1 MKLMN
6 YWNYIIENHP
16 YKLTTILW
24 LLCIP
29 LIIIF
34 TSYKVNQWENEQT
47 NETITQTVN
56 KLEIRKEQVN
66 QDFDTVFK
74 HLKSLP
80 EFLSFEPLLSQAL
93 QSNGDTTVIDTT
105 NNYLKNITRYLSV
118 DLAFLTDKDG
128 NCIASNNFDNIQNI
142 IGINFQDRIYFKEA
156 MKGKLG
162 RQYAFG
168 RKTNIPGLFFSL
180 PIKDTLG
187 NIIGII
193 ATKANLINITQ
204 RIRLNE
210 YFLTD
215 DQGVIISAY
224 NENLVFKALPNAPIL
239 TVNEEIKQKRYKR
252 SNFSILSIES
262 ANINNYSE
270 IILFN
275 ENNTPTL
282 IQKIERPFD
291 GFNAHLIE
299 TMPQLLTIKE
309 QAKFIF
315 ILIVV
320 GSITGLWTFFAA
332 FIFIFRAR
340 TYRKNIQKSHDELL
354 ILNQL
359 LKHQSET
366 DFLTGCMNRRYF
378 DKQLK
383 ETIAQHKKKKIP
395 LSLAFF
401 DIDHFKRINDNF
413 GHDVG
418 DKALQHLCYLVKT
431 IKQDGDLLARLGGEE
446 FALLMLNT
454 ELEVASTRIEAL
466 REYVAGSPLL
476 YADLFPIQ
484 MTISVGVTAAQE
496 YDTANT
502 FLLRADNGMYQA
514 KEMGR
519 NQVVIC

>member
-1 MKLMN
+1 MKLMK

-16 YKLTTILW
+16 YKLTSILW
-24 LLCIP
+24 LLCVP

-34 TSYKVNQWENEQT
+34 TSYKVTQWENEQF
-47 NETITQTVN
+47 NEIIANTFS
-56 KLEIRKEQVN
+56 KLDIREEQAN
-66 QDFDTVFK
+66 QDFDSVFK
-74 HLKSLP
+74 HLKGLP
-80 EFLSFEPLLSQAL
+80 EFLSFEPLLAQAL
-93 QSNGDTTVIDTT
+93 LSNGNTATISAT

-118 DLAFLTDKDG
+118 DLTLLTDKNG
-128 NCIASNNFDNIQNI
+128 NCIAVNNFDNENSL
-142 IGINFQDRIYFKEA
+142 IGTNFQDRAYFKEA

-168 RKTNIPGLFFSL
+168 RKTNIPGLFFSS
-180 PIKDTLG
+180 PIKDAIG
-187 NIIGII
+187 NIIGVI
-193 ATKANLINITQ
+193 AIKTDLINIT
-204 RIRLNE
+204 RRTRLDE
-210 YFLTD
+210 HFLTD
-215 DQGVIISAY
+215 DQGVIISADKI
-224 NENLVFKALPNAPIL
+224 NMVFKTLPNASIL
-239 TVNEEIKQKRYKR
+239 SENEEVKQRRYKR
-252 SNFSILSIES
+252 SDFSILSIES
-262 ANINNYSE
+262 ANINKYPE
-270 IILFN
+270 IVLVN
-275 ENNTPTL
+275 ENKTPTL
-282 IQKIERPFD
+282 IRKIERPFD

-299 TMPQLLTIKE
+299 TMPQLLMIKE
-309 QAKFIF
+309 QVKFIF

-340 TYRKNIQKSHDELL
+340 TYRKNIQKSHHELL
-354 ILNQL
+354 ELNKL

-446 FALLMLNT
+446 FALLMINT
-454 ELEVASTRIEAL
+454 DVEIANTQMETL
-466 REYVAGSPLL
+466 REHVAGSPLL